1 MKRKKISLVCAT
13 LSLLVAMIYVMLTF
27 ILLARAV
34 GAKAYVP
41 TAESDLWII
50 QVLKRLKQTSFNLF
64 FSVMGIVL
72 CFVLAVYRL
81 AIAYFYNKVSK
92 SDETFYKARLGEIV
106 LYSVLSGV
114 VIGVTA
120 WLNFGIKGA
129 LPKEV
134 EPFIMALF
142 PCYILL
148 CILPILEIALVFIA
162 KVAVV
167 KKEQAILT
175 KDGVVNELDNLAD
188 ETAMKI
194 AQKQEETLVNE
205 LIGEDEEQI

>member
-1 MKRKKISLVCAT
+1 MKRKKISLVCAL

-27 ILLARAV
+27 ILLVRAI

-50 QVLKRLKQTSFNLF
+50 QVLKRLKQTGFNLF
-64 FSVMGIVL
+64 FSIIGIVL
-72 CFVLAVYRL
+72 CLVLALYRL

-106 LYSVLSGV
+106 LFSVLSGV

-120 WLNFGIKGA
+120 WLNFGLQGA

-134 EPFIMALF
+134 EPFIIALF

-148 CILPILEIALVFIA
+148 CALPLLEIGLIFIT
-162 KVAVV
+162 KAVIAR
-167 KKEQAILT
+167 KKQAIPT
-175 KDGVVNELDNLAD
+175 KMDVVNELDDLAD
-188 ETAMKI
+188 ETAIKI
-194 AQKQEETLVNE
+194 AQKQEETLDRE